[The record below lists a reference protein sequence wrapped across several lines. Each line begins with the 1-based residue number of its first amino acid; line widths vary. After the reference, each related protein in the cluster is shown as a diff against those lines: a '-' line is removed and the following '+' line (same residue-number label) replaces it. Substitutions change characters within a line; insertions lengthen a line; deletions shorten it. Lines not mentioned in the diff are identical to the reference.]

1 MHRRGRNHAKPQ
13 HQWTE
18 YVRRGGARYA
28 ATLGHPRTIA
38 DDRHQIRLRRRPVPR
53 LHGSRQRR
61 SGAILPDR
69 DQRRRRQEDY
79 HHRRPQRQ
87 GRSSLAEGL
96 DRRAGAA
103 MRLLPVRP
111 DHAGS
116 GTAFQEPEADQGR
129 SGGAYGRQ
137 SLPLH
142 DLFAHPEG
150 DHARRVR
157 NAYRLQRGNR
167 AEGNMNRH
175 VKITAPGPADLSRRS
190 FMVGSAAAGLA
201 LGYSIVPGMLGADQA
216 LAATS
221 NFDPSV
227 WYSIAPD
234 GMRTGTRRKADMGEP
249 LASTMAQII
258 SEELGSSWKDMRVQ
272 LASND
277 PKFNDPVLGAQITGG
292 SWSTMMNFDAMSR
305 AGAAGRMAWTE
316 AAAATMGVPASELI
330 VRDSVISHPKSKKSM
345 TFADVVKSGKATKTF
360 TPDELKA
367 IKLKTP
373 DQYTMIGVSVPQL
386 DIPSKTNGTAK
397 YGIDVML
404 PGMVYGK
411 VVTPP
416 VRYGAI
422 VKAVDDSEAKKVPG
436 FIKAVTLDDKTGT
449 TTGWVVAVANTYANA
464 RKAADALK
472 VTYDGG
478 PNAKLSSESLFAE
491 AKRLQALDDSG
502 QFFVKDGDTAAAFGT
517 AAKTMEAEYTTNIN
531 IHAPMEPMNAT
542 AQLQGDIWHIYSGNQ
557 FATRSGAIAAGAAG
571 VDPKFVVMH
580 QMWLGGG
587 FGRRLGADLMV
598 PAVQAAK
605 AGGKPVKVIFSR
617 EDDMTM
623 DFSRPLTF
631 QKIKAGL
638 DADGKLIAMNHD
650 VVSAWPT
657 KRWGIPDFLSPSAD
671 KKGGLDAFTVN
682 GADFFYSVP
691 NHNVRA
697 ILNEMAHNATPSG
710 QLRSVAP
717 GWTFWAVESMVDEIA
732 HAVGKDPAQYR
743 IDMLDG
749 KGANAGGAQRLRNTL
764 LAAMGLSG
772 YGTRQLPKGEGMGV
786 ACVSSQERATASWT
800 ACVAHVAVAPSGE
813 VKVKKLTVATDVG
826 TQVHPDNIRAQVE
839 GAALWGLSLAMYEKA
854 TPKDGGIEQ
863 TNFDTYTPLR
873 MSQVPEVAITVIAN
887 GEKPTGVGE
896 PAVTVVAPAIGNAIF
911 NACGARVRSLPI
923 TAEAVK
929 GAMKA

>member
-1 MHRRGRNHAKPQ
+1 
-13 HQWTE
+13 
-18 YVRRGGARYA
+18 
-28 ATLGHPRTIA
+28 
-38 DDRHQIRLRRRPVPR
+38 
-53 LHGSRQRR
+53 
-61 SGAILPDR
+61 
-69 DQRRRRQEDY
+69 
-79 HHRRPQRQ
+79 
-87 GRSSLAEGL
+87 
-96 DRRAGAA
+96 
-103 MRLLPVRP
+103 
-111 DHAGS
+111 
-116 GTAFQEPEADQGR
+116 
-129 SGGAYGRQ
+129 
-137 SLPLH
+137 
-142 DLFAHPEG
+142 
-150 DHARRVR
+150 
-157 NAYRLQRGNR
+157 
-167 AEGNMNRH
+167 MNTH
-175 VKITAPGPADLSRRS
+175 VKISQSEPADLSRRS
-190 FMVGSAAAGLA
+190 FLVGTAAAGLA
-201 LGYSIVPGMLGADQA
+201 LGYSAVPGLLGADQA
-216 LAATS
+216 FAATG

-234 GMRTGTRRKADMGEP
+234 GIVTVTCGKADMGQHI
-249 LASTMAQII
+249 ASTMAQII
-258 SEELGSSWKDMRVQ
+258 SEELGSNWKDMRIQ

-292 SWSTMMNFDAMSR
+292 SWSTMMNYDAMSR
-305 AGAAGRMAWTE
+305 AGAAGRMALTE
-316 AAAATMGVPASELI
+316 AAAASMGVPAGELV

-345 TFADVVKSGKATKTF
+345 TFAEIVKSGKATKTF
-360 TPDELKA
+360 TPDDLKA

-411 VVTPP
+411 VVMPP
-416 VRYGAI
+416 VRYGAT
-422 VKAVDDSEAKKVPG
+422 VKSVDDGAAMKVPG
-436 FIKAVTLDDKTGT
+436 FIKAVTLDDKTAT
-449 TTGWVVAVANTYANA
+449 TTGWVVVIANTYANA
-464 RKAADALK
+464 KKAAEVLK

-478 PNAKLSSESLFAE
+478 PNAKLSSESLLTE
-491 AKRLQALDDSG
+491 AKRLQGLDNSG
-502 QFFVKDGDTAAAFGT
+502 LFFVKNGDTAAAFGT

-542 AQLQGDIWHIYSGNQ
+542 AQQQGDIWHIYSGNQ

-580 QMWLGGG
+580 QMFLGGG
-587 FGRRLGADLMV
+587 FGRRLDADMMV

-605 AGGKPVKVIFSR
+605 AVGKPVKVIYSR

-638 DADGKLIAMNHD
+638 DGDGKLVAMNHD

-657 KRWGIPDFLSPSAD
+657 KRWGIPDFLSPSVD
-671 KKGGLDAFTVN
+671 KKDERLDAFTVN

-697 ILNEMAHNATPSG
+697 ILNEMAHSATPSG

-717 GWTFWAVESMVDEIA
+717 GWTFWAVESMIDEIA
-732 HAVGKDPAQYR
+732 HAAGKDPAQYR
-743 IDMLDG
+743 ISMLDG
-749 KGANAGGAQRLRNTL
+749 AGANAGGAQRLRNTL
-764 LAAMGLSG
+764 LAAMGLAG
-772 YGTRQLPKGEGMGV
+772 YGTIQLPKGEGMGV

-839 GAALWGLSLAMYEKA
+839 GAALWGVSLALYEKA
-854 TPKDGGIEQ
+854 TLKNGGIEQ

-873 MSQVPEVAITVIAN
+873 MSQLPEVAISVIAN
-887 GEKPTGVGE
+887 GEKATGVGE
-896 PAVTVVAPAIGNAIF
+896 PAVTVVAPALANAIF

-929 GAMKA
+929 TNMKA